1 MHTATCNKKFF
12 CGYIVMSSRNVLN
25 YLHYSKLHANTAPNF
40 NGLEK
45 MPQKLPS
52 IADPISKKCNI
63 FEPYRTFLVEVQ
75 SFSKACIQDV
85 LGLSLMTGSYLRKV
99 LRAREHKE

>member
-1 MHTATCNKKFF
+1 MYRYVK
-12 CGYIVMSSRNVLN
+12 NVLN
-25 YLHYSKLHANTAPNF
+25 YPDYSNLYANTAPNF

-45 MPQKLPS
+45 MAQKLPS

-63 FEPYRTFLVEVQ
+63 FVPYRTFLIEVQ

-85 LGLSLMTGSYLRKV
+85 FYDRIILAQSVESK
-99 LRAREHKE
+99 RA

>member
-1 MHTATCNKKFF
+1 VYRYVK
-12 CGYIVMSSRNVLN
+12 NVLN
-25 YLHYSKLHANTAPNF
+25 YPDYSNLYANTAPNF

-52 IADPISKKCNI
+52 IADPISKNI

-75 SFSKACIQDV
+75 SFSKACIQDIFYDRIILV
-85 LGLSLMTGSYLRKV
+85 QSVESK
-99 LRAREHKE
+99 RA